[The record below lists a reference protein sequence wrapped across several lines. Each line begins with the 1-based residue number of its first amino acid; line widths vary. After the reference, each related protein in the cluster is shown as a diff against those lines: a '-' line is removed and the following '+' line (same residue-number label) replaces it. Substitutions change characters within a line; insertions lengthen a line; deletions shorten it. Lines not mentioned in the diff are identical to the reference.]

1 MGLASR
7 IAKASAAVGGRLKAD
22 SRNNEQKYDYISADK
37 ILSVCG
43 QALAEQGVVVIPAI
57 AAEVVDIVDRG
68 NGKYRYDAAVTFH
81 MIVADDEKEITAMW
95 VGRGSDYTVPDKAT
109 YKAITSGHK
118 YFLMKL
124 LNIGEG
130 NEDGEHD
137 PAEEA
142 PRPQPQRQTQQ
153 PPVHRQPVPTPPANG
168 NGSDK
173 AERLL
178 AKLRQLQA
186 DSKKEA
192 SQPMYAFASGIINRL
207 TDNNHTAF
215 FESIADKPIA
225 NEDGQRIGYD
235 LAKYIIEYAS
245 DSPSKDDKA
254 KGLTTNP
261 KYSVDVVEAIKA
273 IHAMMTV
280 AA

>member
-43 QALAEQGVVVIPAI
+43 QALAEQEVTVIPAI
-57 AAEVVDIVDRG
+57 AAEVVDVVDRG

-95 VGRGSDYTVPDKAT
+95 VGRGSDYTVPDKAL

-130 NEDGEHD
+130 NEDGEHE
-137 PAEEA
+137 PAEES
-142 PRPQPQRQTQQ
+142 PRQQPQRQTQQ
-153 PPVHRQPVPTPPANG
+153 PPAQATHRQPAPPTTNG
-168 NGSDK
+168 NGHKPPTVEAPADDVASWAANPKDVLFRGYTFRNPAEAKGWGMAMGVFDDDK
-173 AERLL
+173 H
-178 AKLRQLQA
+178 A
-186 DSKKEA
+186 DNAYNALKRDKSPKTPQEMWDAWINDIARRVNEKEA
-192 SQPMYAFASGIINRL
+192 EPV
-207 TDNNHTAF
+207 TA
-215 FESIADKPIA
+215 
-225 NEDGQRIGYD
+225 
-235 LAKYIIEYAS
+235 
-245 DSPSKDDKA
+245 
-254 KGLTTNP
+254 
-261 KYSVDVVEAIKA
+261 
-273 IHAMMTV
+273 
-280 AA
+280 

>member
-43 QALAEQGVVVIPAI
+43 QALAEQEVTVIPAI
-57 AAEVVDIVDRG
+57 AAEVVDVVDRG

-95 VGRGSDYTVPDKAT
+95 VGRGSDYTVPDKAL

-130 NEDGEHD
+130 NEDGEHE
-137 PAEEA
+137 PAEES
-142 PRPQPQRQTQQ
+142 PRQQPQRQTQQ
-153 PPVHRQPVPTPPANG
+153 PPAVEMASKTQLVKLNALGTQLYG
-168 NGSDK
+168 KEWTDDK
-173 AERLL
+173 RHALVAWKTKNRTQSSKELT
-178 AKLRQLQA
+178 ADEA
-186 DSKKEA
+186 DSLITGLQKKINEA
-192 SQPMYAFASGIINRL
+192 AAEVQTAPQEQPA
-207 TDNNHTAF
+207 DNPFEPEPVTA
-215 FESIADKPIA
+215 
-225 NEDGQRIGYD
+225 
-235 LAKYIIEYAS
+235 
-245 DSPSKDDKA
+245 
-254 KGLTTNP
+254 
-261 KYSVDVVEAIKA
+261 
-273 IHAMMTV
+273 
-280 AA
+280 